1 MAVDPVP
8 DRVDD
13 AAEDVGSPTSSPPR
27 GGHHVADRPEHL
39 NDCCAEEFL
48 LAREVVVH
56 RRHTTSASSATSL
69 MEALTNPLRANCL
82 IAACRRCRCDATAG
96 VPEGLVGRSGWA
108 RAPSWPHPTVMT
120 PRSLSIRSPIVSQ
133 IDTTATPRRPA
144 HRPSRRHVVVDGAM
158 GSVRHDPRRRG
169 DRAGHCDRGRDD
181 PCRRVLPL
189 RLEGADPDRG
199 NPDQQFA
206 NQLLEEIRTQ
216 SPQPGDTGGLG
227 AMITH
232 VLAWTVR
239 RRAHATVYFV
249 NSIGLNLVVEAVRR
263 GSV

>member
-1 MAVDPVP
+1 MAHQTVMTPVLVDPVP
-8 DRVDD
+8 YRV
-13 AAEDVGSPTSSPPR
+13 T
-27 GGHHVADRPEHL
+27 
-39 NDCCAEEFL
+39 
-48 LAREVVVH
+48 
-56 RRHTTSASSATSL
+56 
-69 MEALTNPLRANCL
+69 
-82 IAACRRCRCDATAG
+82 
-96 VPEGLVGRSGWA
+96 
-108 RAPSWPHPTVMT
+108 
-120 PRSLSIRSPIVSQ
+120 

-158 GSVRHDPRRRG
+158 GLFATIPVDEVTVQDIATAVEMTPAAVYYHFASKEQI
-169 DRAGHCDRGRDD
+169 
-181 PCRRVLPL
+181 LT
-189 RLEGADPDRG
+189 EGM
-199 NPDQQFA
+199 QQFA

-263 GSV
+263 EVREEMVDLLRDAVKAVRGRLSGAEAGVIAVTLVSLIETSLASILNQDSVYRGLGAKKSIAAVAAVADRVAGLSAA